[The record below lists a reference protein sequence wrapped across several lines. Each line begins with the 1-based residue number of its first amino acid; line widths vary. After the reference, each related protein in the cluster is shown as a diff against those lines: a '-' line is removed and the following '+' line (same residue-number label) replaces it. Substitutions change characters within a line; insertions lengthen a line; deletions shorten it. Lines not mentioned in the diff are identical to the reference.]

1 MTPKHFLMA
10 VLCLVGFTSVSCDR
24 EVPGDATFI
33 EGGWEIQTVTVDK
46 VVYADW
52 YGNTYVRDSLYT
64 REYKPGEEAW
74 LFRNNY
80 ITEWHYSNE
89 EGDWNS
95 TYCDCYQKYVVE
107 GEDDNLEI
115 VVTSG
120 SIIPGHEE
128 YTSISR
134 YKVEKI
140 TNKHMILSTVS
151 KFYISDLESTVNVQQ
166 EYTFKRQD
174 SLLKY
179 ILSRSGL

>member
-1 MTPKHFLMA
+1 M
-10 VLCLVGFTSVSCDR
+10 
-24 EVPGDATFI
+24 
-33 EGGWEIQTVTVDK
+33 
-46 VVYADW
+46 
-52 YGNTYVRDSLYT
+52 
-64 REYKPGEEAW
+64 
-74 LFRNNY
+74 
-80 ITEWHYSNE
+80 
-89 EGDWNS
+89 
-95 TYCDCYQKYVVE
+95 
-107 GEDDNLEI
+107 EI

-120 SIIPGHEE
+120 STIPGYEE

-151 KFYISDLESTVNVQQ
+151 TFYISDLESTVDVQQ